1 MKLMFNLLAL
11 FALLVGVTL
20 VRADAPAAAAKS
32 SYVDVTYGF
41 SLNPPDFGASK
52 TRIVPVTFIGPE
64 KKGFSDNVNVLVQ
77 PMKTTRKDWL
87 ATTSREFEQV
97 GAKMNSTKE
106 LQVSG
111 HDAVILDYE
120 ASMNQRKLHFLAL
133 AVFLPDRVYLLT
145 GTVQA
150 DDFAALQP
158 ELQRTLESFRLTQ
171 K

>member
-1 MKLMFNLLAL
+1 MKLLFNVV
-11 FALLVGVTL
+11 ALLGLLVAVTL

-32 SYVDVTYGF
+32 SYVDATYGF
-41 SLNPPDFGASK
+41 SVSPPDFGAAK
-52 TRIVPVTFIGPE
+52 ARIVPVSFIGPE
-64 KKGFSDNVNVLVQ
+64 KNGYSPNLVVMIQ
-77 PMKTTRKDWL
+77 PMTTKRKDWL
-87 ATTSREFEQV
+87 ATSAKEFEQV

-120 ASMNQRKLHFLAL
+120 TAANQRKMHFLAL
-133 AVFLPDRVYLLT
+133 VVFQTDRIYVVTASVL
-145 GTVQA
+145 A

-158 ELQRTLESFRLTQ
+158 ELQRTLESFQLTQ